1 MVRTVVC
8 QKEGCCG
15 NTFYIEMV
23 DNKLQAICKDCGSK
37 YLFDIGQYDFIM
49 ISSCSICSNDTF
61 KLFKDIEKANI
72 YAKCTKCG
80 GPPEKVYL
88 DSDGIQVSYETKL
101 LQDIKELMYRVDQ
114 RICNLDIKVEDME
127 RGQNILE
134 ESLAYINKYI
144 VDKQ

>member
-15 NTFYIEMV
+15 NTFYIETV
-23 DNKLQAICKDCGSK
+23 DNNLQATCKDCGSK
-37 YLFDIGQYDFIM
+37 YLFDISYYDFTI
-49 ISSCSICSNDTF
+49 ISSCSVCNNDTF
-61 KLFKDIEKANI
+61 KLFKDVEKEGI

-80 GPPEKVYL
+80 GPPEKVYV
-88 DSDGIQVSYETKL
+88 DSDGVQVSYEAKL

-114 RICNLDIKVEDME
+114 RVCNLEMKVESLE
-127 RGQNILE
+127 RAQNILE

-144 VDKQ
+144 VEKQ